1 MDGRRKTVTDLD
13 KIRAAVRSVRDFPK
27 KGIVFRDLTSV
38 MQDPELHL
46 ACVSE
51 HLNVVH
57 DLIDK
62 VDIVVGMESR
72 GFWYGPSLASDLGA
86 GFVPARKPGKLPGPI
101 VEAEYGLEYGVDH
114 IQIHADAIKSGARVL
129 IVDDLLATGGTAE
142 AVGRLVSGLGGKI
155 VAYLFAIELDALKGR
170 ARLGDV
176 RIETLMHF

>member
-1 MDGRRKTVTDLD
+1 MTDLE

-46 ACVSE
+46 LCSQE
-51 HLNVVH
+51 HLNAVH

-72 GFWYGPSLASDLGA
+72 GFWFGPALAAELGA
-86 GFVPARKPGKLPGPI
+86 GFVPARKPGKLPGPT
-101 VEAEYGLEYGVDH
+101 VEAEYGLEYGKDR
-114 IQIHADAIKSGARVL
+114 IQVHADAIMKGARVL

-142 AVGRLVSGLGGKI
+142 AVGGLVRGLGGHI
-155 VAYLFAIELDALKGR
+155 VAYLFAIELDALRGR